1 MKEQHKTLTFVLVAA
16 IAGLVAWEPWRPSLL
31 TSNVPEGV
39 GEKLFPEFKDPLAAK
54 SLEVV
59 TFNEEDA
66 TLRDFK
72 VAQNNGVW
80 SIPSHSDYPADA
92 ADHMAQ
98 AATALLDLEKLN
110 LASDKPGDQ
119 ELYGVIAPDVSKL
132 RPGMVGVGTRI
143 IVKGDQEK
151 PLADLVIGKDV
162 KDQPGLRYVRSAD
175 RDQIYVVKVKTD
187 KFSTK
192 FEDWIEKDLLKL
204 QAFDVRDVELND
216 YSTAD
221 NVSVDGGIQLQVK
234 KRNRIKVAY
243 DDTKSNWKLIEIS
256 EFDDKGKPIPGEL
269 AEDEELNN
277 EKLNALKTA
286 LDDLKIVDVQRKP
299 KGLSQDL
306 KASDELVKDNEAALS
321 LVQRGFFPVGADREI
336 YSSEG
341 EATCTTKDGIR
352 YVLRFGRL
360 AGGDEGASD
369 AKAEGDSKEKSNPA
383 LNRYLF
389 VMAQFDES
397 QIAKPQLEPLAG
409 EEKSE
414 ESEADAS
421 EKPADAK
428 QADEDKKSDEKPD
441 DAAETKTA
449 AQDDDEKKFDEK
461 AAAAPDA
468 PAAEEKKPTTPD
480 EEKQIAFERENKRKQ
495 DEYDNAI
502 KKGQEKVKELNERFA
517 DWYFIIPDDV
527 YKKIHL
533 GRADIVK
540 KKEPKDEKDA
550 AGVPGGLPGGLPG
563 IEGKLEVE

>member
-1 MKEQHKTLTFVLVAA
+1 MQEQHKTLTFVLVAA
-16 IAGLVAWEPWRPSLL
+16 IAALVAWEPWRPSLS

-72 VAQNNGVW
+72 VAQQNGVW
-80 SIPSHSDYPADA
+80 SIPSHNDYPADA

-119 ELYGVIAPDVSKL
+119 ELYGVITPDVSKL

-175 RDQIYVVKVKTD
+175 RDQIYIVKVKTD

-221 NVSVDGGIQLQVK
+221 NVTVDGGIQLQVK
-234 KRNRIKVAY
+234 KRNRIKLAY
-243 DDTKSNWKLIEIS
+243 DDTKSNWKLVEIS
-256 EFDDKGKPIPGEL
+256 EFDEKGNPIPSEL

-341 EATCTTKDGIR
+341 EATCTTKDGVR

-360 AGGDEGASD
+360 AGGDEGGSD
-369 AKAEGDSKEKSNPA
+369 GKGEGDGKEKSNPA

-389 VMAQFDES
+389 VMAQFDDS
-397 QIAKPQLEPLAG
+397 QIAKPQLEPAEG
-409 EEKSE
+409 EDKPDEGKSE
-414 ESEADAS
+414 ETD
-421 EKPADAK
+421 KPADAK
-428 QADEDKKSDEKPD
+428 QADEAKKADEKPE
-441 DAAETKTA
+441 DASETKTA
-449 AQDDDEKKFDEK
+449 AQDDAEKKSDEK
-461 AAAAPDA
+461 AAPAPDA
-468 PAAEEKKPTTPD
+468 PAAEEKKPSTPD
-480 EEKQIAFERENKRKQ
+480 EEKKIAIERENKRKQ
-495 DEYDNAI
+495 DDYDNAI

-533 GRADIVK
+533 GRAEIVK
-540 KKEPKDEKDA
+540 KKEAKDAKDA
-550 AGVPGGLPGGLPG
+550 AAAPGDLPA
-563 IEGKLEVE
+563 IDGKPEVE

>member
-1 MKEQHKTLTFVLVAA
+1 MQEQHKTLTFVLVAA
-16 IAGLVAWEPWRPSLL
+16 IAALVAWEPWRPSLS

-72 VAQNNGVW
+72 VAQQNGVW

-119 ELYGVIAPDVSKL
+119 ELYGVITPDVSKL

-143 IVKGDQEK
+143 IVKGDQDK

-162 KDQPGLRYVRSAD
+162 KDQPGLRYVRSTD

-221 NVSVDGGIQLQVK
+221 NVTVNGGIQLQVK
-234 KRNRIKVAY
+234 KRNRIKLAY
-243 DDTKSNWKLIEIS
+243 DDTKSNWKLVEIS
-256 EFDDKGKPIPGEL
+256 EFDEKGNPVPSEL

-341 EATCTTKDGIR
+341 EATCTTKDGVR

-360 AGGDEGASD
+360 AGGDEGGGDSKD
-369 AKAEGDSKEKSNPA
+369 EGDGKEKSNPA

-397 QIAKPQLEPLAG
+397 QIAKPQLEPVSG
-409 EEKSE
+409 EDKPDEGKTE
-414 ESEADAS
+414 EAD
-421 EKPADAK
+421 KPAGAK
-428 QADEDKKSDEKPD
+428 QADDKKADEKPD
-441 DAAETKTA
+441 DASETKTA
-449 AQDDDEKKFDEK
+449 AQDDAEKKADQK
-461 AAAAPDA
+461 AEPAPDA
-468 PAAEEKKPTTPD
+468 PAAEEKKPSTPD
-480 EEKQIAFERENKRKQ
+480 EEKKIAIERENKRKQ
-495 DEYDNAI
+495 DDYDNAI

-540 KKEPKDEKDA
+540 KKEAKDAKDA
-550 AGVPGGLPGGLPG
+550 AGAPGTPGDLPP
-563 IEGKLEVE
+563 IDGKLEVE

>member
-1 MKEQHKTLTFVLVAA
+1 MQEQHKTLTFVLVAA
-16 IAGLVAWEPWRPSLL
+16 IAALVAWEPWRPSLS

-39 GEKLFPEFKDPLAAK
+39 GEKLFPEFKDPLAAR

-72 VAQNNGVW
+72 VAQQNGVW

-119 ELYGVIAPDVSKL
+119 ELYGVITPDVSKL

-143 IVKGDQEK
+143 IVKGDQDK

-221 NVSVDGGIQLQVK
+221 NVTVNGGIQLQVK
-234 KRNRIKVAY
+234 KRNRIKLAY
-243 DDTKSNWKLIEIS
+243 DDTKSNWKLVEIS
-256 EFDDKGKPIPGEL
+256 EFDEKGNPVPSEL

-341 EATCTTKDGIR
+341 EATCTTKDGVR

-360 AGGDEGASD
+360 AGGDEGGSD
-369 AKAEGDSKEKSNPA
+369 SKDEGDGKEKSNPA

-397 QIAKPQLEPLAG
+397 QIAKPQLEPVSG
-409 EEKSE
+409 EDKPDEGKTE
-414 ESEADAS
+414 EAD
-421 EKPADAK
+421 KPAGAK
-428 QADEDKKSDEKPD
+428 QADDKKADEKPD
-441 DAAETKTA
+441 DASETKTA
-449 AQDDDEKKFDEK
+449 AQDDAEKKADQK
-461 AAAAPDA
+461 AEPAPDA
-468 PAAEEKKPTTPD
+468 PAAEEKKPSTPD
-480 EEKQIAFERENKRKQ
+480 EEKKIAIERENKRKQ
-495 DEYDNAI
+495 DNYDNAI

-540 KKEPKDEKDA
+540 KKEAKDAKDA
-550 AGVPGGLPGGLPG
+550 AAAPGDLPA
-563 IEGKLEVE
+563 IDGKLEVE